1 MHLHLLP
8 AIEKVKMFMKSELNK
23 RDPNK
28 SKPNKSEYDKSNRIS
43 SDQRIIIV
51 FIVLVL
57 AAFAAFVLNLF
68 IGNVSIGIDDVI
80 RILTGISR
88 DTKKIN
94 IIMNIRLPRTIMAFI
109 LGGALTVAGFLLQ
122 TYFSNPIAGPYILG
136 ISSGAKMVV
145 AILLI
150 VVARTG
156 FYVRGYMLV
165 LSAFVGAVI
174 ATGFIIIISRSVK
187 NMAALLAAGIMIG
200 YICSAVTDFLIAFAD
215 DSDIVN
221 LHSWS
226 QGSFSG
232 ADMEGAKYCLV
243 IVTISFVLVMLLSKS
258 LDAFRLGESYARSV
272 GVNVRLCRFLIIT
285 LSSLLSACVTAFAG
299 PISFIG
305 IAVPFLMREALK
317 SSKPVILIPA
327 SFISGAIFCLFSD
340 LLARMLFAPT
350 ELNVSAVTSLFGA
363 PLVVFMIVKRH
374 GRSEY

>member
-1 MHLHLLP
+1 
-8 AIEKVKMFMKSELNK
+8 MKSELNK
-23 RDPNK
+23 RDTNK

-51 FIVLVL
+51 FIFLIL

-68 IGNVSIGIDDVI
+68 IGNVSIGIDDMI
-80 RILTGISR
+80 RILTGISK

-109 LGGALTVAGFLLQ
+109 LGGALAVAGFLLQ

-187 NMAALLAAGIMIG
+187 NMAALLAAGIMI
-200 YICSAVTDFLIAFAD
+200 
-215 DSDIVN
+215 
-221 LHSWS
+221 
-226 QGSFSG
+226 
-232 ADMEGAKYCLV
+232 
-243 IVTISFVLVMLLSKS
+243 
-258 LDAFRLGESYARSV
+258 
-272 GVNVRLCRFLIIT
+272 
-285 LSSLLSACVTAFAG
+285 
-299 PISFIG
+299 
-305 IAVPFLMREALK
+305 
-317 SSKPVILIPA
+317 
-327 SFISGAIFCLFSD
+327 
-340 LLARMLFAPT
+340 
-350 ELNVSAVTSLFGA
+350 
-363 PLVVFMIVKRH
+363 
-374 GRSEY
+374 